1 MKEFIVYT
9 AARFGIFLAVY
20 GAVVGIYVLVAGT
33 PIPVLWP
40 LLLAAVVSTGLSL
53 YLLRDMRERFA
64 LKVQERADRMS
75 QRFEEMRAKEDH
87 D

>member
-40 LLLAAVVSTGLSL
+40 LILAAVVSTGLSV
-53 YLLRDMRERFA
+53 YLLRDMRDRFA
-64 LKVQERADRMS
+64 MKVQERADRMS
-75 QRFEEMRAKEDH
+75 QRFEEMRAKEDL